1 MHHGQHPTGGIGTDL
16 RGFAEQHGADRESR
30 QAMLMEAIQQV
41 ADRDR
46 QVIVSLMGPA
56 CAESIRRPE
65 HTMGIEPVYRTA

>member
-1 MHHGQHPTGGIGTDL
+1 
-16 RGFAEQHGADRESR
+16 
-30 QAMLMEAIQQV
+30 MEAIQQV

-56 CAESIRRPE
+56 CTASVRRPE

>member
-1 MHHGQHPTGGIGTDL
+1 
-16 RGFAEQHGADRESR
+16 
-30 QAMLMEAIQQV
+30 MLMEAIQQV